1 MKRSQEWFPG
11 LLLVLLTMLVCIP
24 FAPAGADSK
33 PTRHVIIRDNLGVG
47 AAKFG
52 IDPALGYSD
61 LPQASIAVGSDGSIF
76 IADNINSKIVRFD
89 QNNRPLS
96 SFPFPPGAKQKGN
109 GSYGDGTYTI
119 ASMSTDSVGN
129 LYVRPHFADDKLY
142 KLSLSGKLIKII
154 SLEDKDIAKE
164 AATGAQPLSIFIF
177 VYPSLLVRL
186 NTNGKVL
193 QKWEL
198 NGNHFVLDQRFGPLV
213 AAPGMMVEAY
223 DWNGKI
229 IWKRKCGATMS
240 RIQKNFCELPE
251 WVDKDGNLY
260 WTQNWSSVVTKT
272 DANGK
277 ELGSV
282 DLGTYKIPSRG
293 SNWVKFDR
301 DGNMYFL
308 NASKT
313 EYFIEKVSFQ

>member
-1 MKRSQEWFPG
+1 MAT
-11 LLLVLLTMLVCIP
+11 LLC
-24 FAPAGADSK
+24 APSISANADSTV
-33 PTRHVIIRDNLGVG
+33 TRRVIIRDKLGLG

-89 QNNRPLS
+89 QNNRLLG
-96 SFPFPPGAKQKGN
+96 SFPFPPDAKPKGN
-109 GSYGDGTYTI
+109 GNYGDGTYTI

-142 KLSLSGKLIKII
+142 KLSLDGKLIKII
-154 SLEDKDIAKE
+154 SLEDKDIVKE
-164 AATGAQPLSIFIF
+164 AATGARPPSIFIF
-177 VYPSLLVRL
+177 VYPSLLARL
-186 NTNGKVL
+186 NTNGDVL

-198 NGNHFVLDQRFGPLV
+198 ERNHSVLDQRFGPLV

-223 DWNGKI
+223 DSNGKI
-229 IWKRKCGATMS
+229 IWKKKCGTTMS
-240 RIQKNFCELPE
+240 RIQKKFCELPE
-251 WVDKDGNLY
+251 WIDKNGNLY

-272 DANGK
+272 NANGK
-277 ELGSV
+277 QLSSV

-308 NASKT
+308 NASKS
-313 EYFIEKVSFQ
+313 EYFIEKVTF